1 MAKEHAMA
9 LAAEVAVMVANS
21 HCDAENDQE
30 HHAAIEAVTAAL
42 ADGPSADDRRQQM
55 HELVEAGAFGAF
67 LFAFLVLLQ
76 VAFGG

>member
-30 HHAAIEAVTAAL
+30 HHAAIEAVTAETARVPTIG
-42 ADGPSADDRRQQM
+42 DNK
-55 HELVEAGAFGAF
+55 
-67 LFAFLVLLQ
+67 
-76 VAFGG
+76 